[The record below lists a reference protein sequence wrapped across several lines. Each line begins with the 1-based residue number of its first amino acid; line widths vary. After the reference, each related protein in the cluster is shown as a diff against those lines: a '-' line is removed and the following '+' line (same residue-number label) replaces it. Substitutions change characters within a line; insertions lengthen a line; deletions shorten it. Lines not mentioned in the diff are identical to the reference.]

1 MTRSNVLL
9 GESGERAA
17 AARLD
22 PRIVPAALAQV
33 LAYRLR
39 SPGAAIC
46 SPSDRGAAMLPTS
59 APGGRFVTAAT
70 ARCGACRLRPALVR
84 RPGRDRRARQ
94 LGRHGL
100 RESR

>member
-9 GESGERAA
+9 GRAENG
-17 AARLD
+17 RVGRGST
-22 PRIVPAALAQV
+22 PRIVPAVPAQV

-46 SPSDRGAAMLPTS
+46 MPSDRGAAMLPAS
-59 APGGRFVTAAT
+59 
-70 ARCGACRLRPALVR
+70 ALVR
-84 RPGRDRRARQ
+84 RPSRDRRARQ
-94 LGRHGL
+94 SGWLGL